1 MLFLSLF
8 LLQFGERKEKE
19 TEMNV
24 NVNVNVNVIKEG
36 MKLPA
41 SSQGRFRPKIFF
53 FL

>member
-8 LLQFGERKEKE
+8 LLQFGEGKEKE

-24 NVNVNVNVIKEG
+24 NVNVMKEG

>member
-8 LLQFGERKEKE
+8 LLQFGERNEKE

-24 NVNVNVNVIKEG
+24 NVNVMKEG